1 MNKTT
6 ERASMPTSA
15 SDLDLLRRFEPV
27 LHFTR
32 GEKFYPTDVE
42 TYVRESSLWQHG
54 PDGRD
59 KQLVPEGELDIEKL
73 VEPRPADFGAVQY
86 LRFIEPLSLSEA
98 AHALAEQAR
107 LSIGS
112 DNVFHAG
119 LGRLARGGLFPR
131 ILDALF
137 SASFL
142 LRGSVPTA
150 LAAAAELAYR
160 NMYRPEEPFPYYG
173 RVVRHNDWTVL
184 QYWYFYCYND
194 WRSAYNGVN
203 DHEADWEHITI
214 YLYEQDGQLIP
225 EWLSFSSHDYQG
237 DDLRRRWDDASEIDF
252 VDGHPVAYVAAGS
265 HACYFRKGEYMAQV
279 KLDLPDWI
287 HTTFDIFSKL
297 WVNALGQPPFN
308 PFRIPFVEFVRGD
321 GFAIGAHQNA
331 AWSPA
336 LIDENTPWVNQ
347 YRGLWGLF
355 ARDPISGENA
365 PAGPMYN
372 RDGSPRGSW
381 YDPLGFCGLEKVPP
395 SPKAIPM
402 LEENRQKIINRQR
415 ELEQEIPQKARE
427 LQILGA
433 KIDSTQGNPHLAK
446 QNASLEAAK
455 DTLQEQVRA
464 TRREFSENTAL
475 LQSITERLDRLKQ
488 GLKDDPHAHI
498 RRLTAP
504 VMIKQIRFE
513 RVAQTWAAVSLS
525 LLLLAVVGLM
535 LFSPNYLGAGLAII
549 LISVLIID
557 GILRAAFV
565 ETLRFVT
572 ILLAIFSA
580 LILLFHFWYWV
591 LIGLLLVTSI
601 WLMAQRLRE
610 LD

>member
-1 MNKTT
+1 MNQPI
-6 ERASMPTSA
+6 ERPCMPA
-15 SDLDLLRRFEPV
+15 NAPDFDLLRRFEPV
-27 LHFTR
+27 LCFTR
-32 GEKFYPTDVE
+32 GEKFYPIDVE
-42 TYVRESSLWQHG
+42 AYVQESSLWQHT
-54 PDGRD
+54 PNSRD
-59 KQLVPEGELDIEKL
+59 KQLVPEGELDLEKL

-98 AHALAEQAR
+98 ALALAEQVHLNA
-107 LSIGS
+107 GS

-131 ILDALF
+131 IVDALF

-142 LRGSVPTA
+142 LRGSVPAA

-160 NMYRPEEPFPYYG
+160 NIYQQDTPSPYYG

-225 EWLSFSSHDYQG
+225 EWVSFASHDYQG

-252 VDGHPVAYVAAGS
+252 IDGHPVAYVAAGS

-279 KLDLPDWI
+279 KLDLPDRI
-287 HTTFDIFSKL
+287 HTTFGIFSKL

-308 PFRIPFVEFVRGD
+308 PFRIPFVEFARGD
-321 GFAIGAHQNA
+321 GFAIGAGQPLT
-331 AWSPA
+331 WSPV
-336 LIDENTPWVNQ
+336 LIDENTPWASQ

-381 YDPLGFCGLEKVPP
+381 YDPLGFCGLEKVSPP
-395 SPKAIPM
+395 PKAINM

-415 ELEQEIPQKARE
+415 ELEQEIPQKIKE

-446 QNASLEAAK
+446 QFASLEVVK
-455 DTLQEQVRA
+455 DALQEEVRA
-464 TRREFSENTAL
+464 MRREFSENTAL
-475 LQSITERLDRLKQ
+475 LQSINERFDRLKQ
-488 GLKDDPHAHI
+488 GIKDHPHAHI

-504 VMIKQIRFE
+504 VMIKQVRFE
-513 RVAQTWAAVSLS
+513 RVAQTWAAISLS
-525 LLLLAVVGLM
+525 LLLLAVVSLM
-535 LFSPNYLGAGLAII
+535 LFSPSDIGAGLAII
-549 LISVLIID
+549 TLSVLLID

-565 ETLRFVT
+565 ETLRLIT
-572 ILLAIFSA
+572 ILLALSSA

-591 LIGLLLVTSI
+591 LIGLMLAISI
-601 WLMAQRLRE
+601 SLMAQRLRE
-610 LD
+610 LY